1 MTEYTQAGKEM
12 ANRIFTNQGPRYGL
26 GIERLCNELG
36 ELRSRVEA
44 LEAAAKPAES
54 NYPEKPDSSLVDQ
67 ISGVI
72 AETFAPYVT
81 ADKPARAA
89 ILAVA
94 DWFEQQDYHG
104 TAEKLRMEVG

>member
-54 NYPEKPDSSLVDQ
+54 NDPAEPNSSLVEWVAGSLTTGLHSD
-67 ISGVI
+67 
-72 AETFAPYVT
+72 
-81 ADKPARAA
+81 ARLA

-94 DWFEQQDYHG
+94 DWFDQQG
-104 TAEKLRMEVG
+104 LFNTAAKLRQELG